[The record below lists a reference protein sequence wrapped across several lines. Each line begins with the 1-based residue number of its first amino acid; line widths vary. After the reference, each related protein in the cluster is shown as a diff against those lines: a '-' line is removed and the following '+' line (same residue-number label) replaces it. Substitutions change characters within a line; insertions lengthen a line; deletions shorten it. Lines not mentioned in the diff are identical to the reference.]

1 MNYFNKIL
9 NGNIPANIF
18 DLIKHN
24 KFDYKLNQEYSYLQ
38 INVNNMNNNAE
49 NSLYIGLVKKSM
61 NLHSNNIISSVNT
74 ILKKVLKL
82 TIENNKNEIAKLTNS
97 NDMQKNIIINLIA
110 NTFSNELYKIIANL
124 PLTHRYKDLHIKLI
138 ELSGLTGVSIKA
150 IKNIAEKLS
159 LDYELTKTLKISK
172 SINIHQLFYNVLIRD
187 AKMHTCNEILLEC
200 LITDDYINQLAITI
214 INLWDAILDNIIKS
228 IKYEKIIL
236 FYAFSIDFVDKLHQ
250 TTCDTKPRIIEH
262 ALDVGNTTINSDSKR
277 MKDLKEKS
285 KEINQSKVIDGVAKL
300 LSSSITSAVSKNQA
314 DLLRTIAVS
323 NEISME
329 KVKGSSFVF
338 KGVKQTSTITQ
349 ETNMDVAQAIT
360 NKVTNDISKNL
371 KENIDMAAK
380 TTTTDMKKFEDT
392 SKAGTN
398 YGGVVDSVA
407 NAATKLLSMSVGNTT
422 VNKTEEEITKELKE
436 QFKLNQDFKYNK
448 NSEANDLIQNTL
460 SSDNLAKCAADTKA
474 NNKINFKDLN
484 ISGAIEI
491 SDVEQSNVVND
502 VMNCAFDQAVI
513 NDIASKIVSEY
524 ESTIKQLLE
533 NVDSTLDEQTKATIE
548 GDIYAIGTA
557 GSAILESAGNAGSK
571 ILDSGGTAAAK
582 TLGAAA
588 EVVKEGGEAAKNL
601 GIGLMMGP
609 LSILIGIIT
618 VFVII
623 GGIGYAMTK
632 LTSGP
637 ENSDMNGD
645 MNGDTSD
652 MNSDMNGDMNGDTS
666 DMNGNT
672 NNMDMNG
679 EDLRGDFPT
688 NNNYSDTSNNN
699 MDTFNKN
706 Y

>member
-38 INVNNMNNNAE
+38 INANNINNNAD

-61 NLHSNNIISSVNT
+61 NLHSNNIIASVNV
-74 ILKKVLKL
+74 ILKKVLTL

-159 LDYELTKTLKISK
+159 LDYELTKTLKINK
-172 SINIHQLFYNVLIRD
+172 LINIHQLFYNVLIRD
-187 AKMHTCNEILLEC
+187 AAQHTCSNISVEC

-214 INLWDAILDNIIKS
+214 INLWDVILDNIIKS

-236 FYAFSIDFVDKLHQ
+236 FYAFSIDFVDQLHQ
-250 TTCDTKPRIIEH
+250 ITHDTKPKIVEH
-262 ALDVGNTTINSDSKR
+262 AVDIGNTTINSDSKR
-277 MKDLKEKS
+277 MKDLTEKS

-349 ETNMDVAQAIT
+349 ETNMNVAQAIT

-380 TTTTDMKKFEDT
+380 TTTTDIKKFEDT

-398 YGGVVDSVA
+398 VGGIVSDIA
-407 NAATKLLSMSVGNTT
+407 DAATKILSMSMGNTT

-524 ESTIKQLLE
+524 DSTIKQLLE
-533 NVDSTLDEQTKATIE
+533 NVDSTLDEQKKAAIE

-557 GSAILESAGNAGSK
+557 GSAILESVGNAGSK
-571 ILDSGGTAAAK
+571 VIDSAGTATAK
-582 TLGAAA
+582 SLGAAGG
-588 EVVKEGGEAAKNL
+588 VIKESGEAAKNL

-609 LSILIGIIT
+609 LSMLIGIIT

-623 GGIGYAMTK
+623 GGVGYAMTK
-632 LTSGP
+632 FTSGP
-637 ENSDMNGD
+637 ENSETV
-645 MNGDTSD
+645 TSD
-652 MNSDMNGDMNGDTS
+652 MNSDTSDMNNMNGDTS
-666 DMNGNT
+666 DMNG
-672 NNMDMNG
+672 D
-679 EDLRGDFPT
+679 DLRGDFPT

>member
-38 INVNNMNNNAE
+38 INANNTNNNAE

-82 TIENNKNEIAKLTNS
+82 TIENNKNEIAQLASS
-97 NDMQKNIIINLIA
+97 NDMQKNIIINLIT
-110 NTFSNELYKIIANL
+110 NTFTNELYKIIANL
-124 PLTHRYKDLHIKLI
+124 PLKHRYKDLHIKLI
-138 ELSGLTGVSIKA
+138 ELTGLTGVSIKA
-150 IKNIAEKLS
+150 IKHIAEKLS

-187 AKMHTCNEILLEC
+187 VKHRACADISVEC
-200 LITDDYINQLAITI
+200 LITDEYINQLAITI
-214 INLWDAILDNIIKS
+214 INLWDVILDNIIKS

-236 FYAFSIDFVDKLHQ
+236 FYAFSIDFVDQLHQ
-250 TTCDTKPRIIEH
+250 TTHNTIKPRIIEH
-262 ALDVGNTTINSDSKR
+262 AFDIGNTTINMDSKR
-277 MKDLKEKS
+277 MKDLAEKS

-392 SKAGTN
+392 SKTGTN
-398 YGGVVDSVA
+398 YGGVIDSVA
-407 NAATKLLSMSVGNTT
+407 DAATKLLSMSVGNTT

-448 NSEANDLIQNTL
+448 NSEANELIQSTL
-460 SSDNLAKCAADTKA
+460 NSDNLAKCAADTKA

-491 SDVEQSNVVND
+491 SDIEQSNVVND

-524 ESTIKQLLE
+524 DSTIKQLLE

-557 GSAILESAGNAGSK
+557 GAAILESAGTAGSK
-571 ILDSGGTAAAK
+571 ILDSGGVAAAK
-582 TLGAAA
+582 TLGAAGG
-588 EVVKEGGEAAKNL
+588 VIKESGEAVKNA

-609 LSILIGIIT
+609 LSLLIGIIT
-618 VFVII
+618 VLVII
-623 GGIGYAMTK
+623 GGAGYAITK

-637 ENSDMNGD
+637 ENTEGVTSDTSEMNMNGD
-645 MNGDTSD
+645 MNNMNSDTSD
-652 MNSDMNGDMNGDTS
+652 MNNMNMNGDISTD
-666 DMNGNT
+666 
-672 NNMDMNG
+672 
-679 EDLRGDFPT
+679 DLRGDYP
-688 NNNYSDTSNNN
+688 NSDIYSNTSNNN
-699 MDTFNKN
+699 MDSFNKN

>member
-38 INVNNMNNNAE
+38 INANNTNNNAE

-138 ELSGLTGVSIKA
+138 ELSGLIGVSIKA

-172 SINIHQLFYNVLIRD
+172 SINIHQLFYNLLIRD
-187 AKMHTCNEILLEC
+187 VKNHKCEEVLLEC
-200 LITDDYINQLAITI
+200 LITDEYINQLAITI
-214 INLWDAILDNIIKS
+214 INLWDTILDNIIKS

-236 FYAFSIDFVDKLHQ
+236 FYAFSIDFVDQLYQ
-250 TTCDTKPRIIEH
+250 TTHNTKPRIVEH
-262 ALDVGNTTINSDSKR
+262 ALDIGNTTINSDSKR

-285 KEINQSKVIDGVAKL
+285 KEINQSKVIEGVAKL

-314 DLLRTIAVS
+314 DLLRTIAISNDVS
-323 NEISME
+323 
-329 KVKGSSFVF
+329 VKGAKGTSFIMS
-338 KGVKQTSTITQ
+338 GIKQTSVITQ
-349 ETNMDVAQAIT
+349 ETNMDVAQTIT

-392 SKAGTN
+392 SKSGTN
-398 YGGVVDSVA
+398 VGGIVSDIA
-407 NAATKLLSMSVGNTT
+407 DAATKILSMSMGNTT
-422 VNKTEEEITKELKE
+422 INKTEEEITKELKE

-448 NSEANDLIQNTL
+448 NSEASDLIQQTL
-460 SSDNLAKCAADTKA
+460 NSDNLAKCAADTKA
-474 NNKINFKDLN
+474 NNKINLESLN
-484 ISGAIEI
+484 ISGPIEI
-491 SDVEQSNVVND
+491 TNIEQSNVVND

-524 ESTIKQLLE
+524 DSTIKQLLE
-533 NVDSTLDEQTKATIE
+533 NVDSTLDEQKKAAIE

-557 GSAILESAGNAGSK
+557 GSAILESVGNAGSK

-582 TLGAAA
+582 TLGAAGG
-588 EVVKEGGEAAKNL
+588 VIKEGGEAAKNL

-609 LSILIGIIT
+609 LSILLGIIT

-637 ENSDMNGD
+637 ENSETVPSDMNGD
-645 MNGDTSD
+645 MNNMNSDTSD
-652 MNSDMNGDMNGDTS
+652 MNNMNGDTS
-666 DMNGNT
+666 DMNGDT
-672 NNMDMNG
+672 S
-679 EDLRGDFPT
+679 DLRGDF
-688 NNNYSDTSNNN
+688 NSNNYSDTSNNN
-699 MDTFNKN
+699 MDSFNKN

>member
-38 INVNNMNNNAE
+38 INANNMNNNAD

-82 TIENNKNEIAKLTNS
+82 TIENNKNEIAKLANS

-172 SINIHQLFYNVLIRD
+172 SINIHQLFYNLLIRD
-187 AKMHTCNEILLEC
+187 VKNHKCEEVLLEC
-200 LITDDYINQLAITI
+200 LITDEYINQLAITI
-214 INLWDAILDNIIKS
+214 INLWDTILDNIIKS

-236 FYAFSIDFVDKLHQ
+236 FYAFSIDFVDQLYQ
-250 TTCDTKPRIIEH
+250 TTHNTKPRIVEH
-262 ALDVGNTTINSDSKR
+262 ALDIGNTTINSDSKR

-285 KEINQSKVIDGVAKL
+285 KEINQSKVIEGVAKL

-314 DLLRTIAVS
+314 DLLRTIAISNDVS
-323 NEISME
+323 
-329 KVKGSSFVF
+329 VKGAKGTSFIMS
-338 KGVKQTSTITQ
+338 GIKQTSVITQ
-349 ETNMDVAQAIT
+349 ETNMDVAQTIT

-392 SKAGTN
+392 SKSGTN
-398 YGGVVDSVA
+398 VGGIVSDIA
-407 NAATKLLSMSVGNTT
+407 DAATKILSMSMGNTT
-422 VNKTEEEITKELKE
+422 INKTEEEITKELKE

-448 NSEANDLIQNTL
+448 NSEASDLIQQTL
-460 SSDNLAKCAADTKA
+460 NSDNLAKCAADTKA
-474 NNKINFKDLN
+474 NNKINLESLN
-484 ISGAIEI
+484 ISGPIEI
-491 SDVEQSNVVND
+491 TNIEQSNVVND

-524 ESTIKQLLE
+524 DSTIKQLLE
-533 NVDSTLDEQTKATIE
+533 NVDSTLDEQKKAAIE

-557 GSAILESAGNAGSK
+557 GSAILESVGNAGSK

-582 TLGAAA
+582 TLGAAGG
-588 EVVKEGGEAAKNL
+588 VIKEGGEAAKNL

-609 LSILIGIIT
+609 LSILLGIIT

-637 ENSDMNGD
+637 ENSETVPSDMNGD
-645 MNGDTSD
+645 MNNMNSDTSD
-652 MNSDMNGDMNGDTS
+652 MNNMNGDTS
-666 DMNGNT
+666 DMNGDT
-672 NNMDMNG
+672 S
-679 EDLRGDFPT
+679 DLRGDF
-688 NNNYSDTSNNN
+688 NSNNYSDTSNNN
-699 MDTFNKN
+699 MDSFNKN

>member
-38 INVNNMNNNAE
+38 INANNTNNNAE

-138 ELSGLTGVSIKA
+138 ELSGLIGVSIKA

-172 SINIHQLFYNVLIRD
+172 SINIHQLFYNLLIRD
-187 AKMHTCNEILLEC
+187 VKNHKCEEVLLEC

-214 INLWDAILDNIIKS
+214 INLWDTILDNIIKS

-236 FYAFSIDFVDKLHQ
+236 FYAFSIDFVDQLYQ
-250 TTCDTKPRIIEH
+250 TTHNTKPRIVEH
-262 ALDVGNTTINSDSKR
+262 ALDIGNTTINSDSKR

-314 DLLRTIAVS
+314 DLLRTIAISNDVS
-323 NEISME
+323 
-329 KVKGSSFVF
+329 VKGAKGTSFIMS
-338 KGVKQTSTITQ
+338 GIKQTSVITQ
-349 ETNMDVAQAIT
+349 ETNMDVAQTIT

-380 TTTTDMKKFEDT
+380 TSTTDIKKFEDT

-398 YGGVVDSVA
+398 VGGIVSDIA
-407 NAATKLLSMSVGNTT
+407 DAATKILSMSMGNTT

-460 SSDNLAKCAADTKA
+460 NSDNLAKCAADTKA
-474 NNKINFKDLN
+474 NNKINLESLN
-484 ISGAIEI
+484 ISGPIEI
-491 SDVEQSNVVND
+491 TNIEQSNVVND

-524 ESTIKQLLE
+524 DSTIKQLLE

-557 GSAILESAGNAGSK
+557 GSAILESVGNAGSK

-582 TLGAAA
+582 TLGAAGG
-588 EVVKEGGEAAKNL
+588 VIKEGGEAAKNL

-609 LSILIGIIT
+609 LSILLGIIT

-637 ENSDMNGD
+637 ENSE
-645 MNGDTSD
+645 TVS
-652 MNSDMNGDMNGDTS
+652 SDMNGDMNGDMNNMNGDTS
-666 DMNGNT
+666 DMNGDT
-672 NNMDMNG
+672 S
-679 EDLRGDFPT
+679 DLRGDFN